1 MAKRNYVYFLLFF
14 FFTLSLETFSQ
25 SPVSQSPV
33 DVDKVTDA
41 QVEQFIKEM
50 EQRGM
55 SDAEIEAAALL
66 NGYTPDDVAK
76 LREKINRIKTGT
88 NNLSNETD
96 NKTTREQIGEL
107 VERTPIQVDQK
118 TEIAQ
123 KKEVFGREIFNN
135 KNLSFEPNLRLPTPK
150 DYVLGT
156 DDQLK
161 IDITGYAYQHYDVTV
176 SPEGTIKLESL
187 SPIYVNGL
195 TVEAAKIKIIE
206 RLKLLFGG
214 LRNGKLNADVTLG
227 NVRSIKVTVV
237 GEVANPGTYT
247 ISAFASVFNALY
259 LAGGPG
265 EKGSF
270 RNIKLLRENK
280 EKAQIDLYPF
290 LTKGE
295 FVGNERLLDQDVI
308 FVPMAESKVE
318 LEGKVKREGIYEL
331 IVNETLEDALFY
343 AGGPSDQ
350 AYLES
355 IKITRNTKKE
365 KKLLTVD
372 GDNLGMYAL
381 QNGDL
386 VHIGAILDRYEN
398 RVEVSGAV
406 FRPGEYSLSESLT
419 TVKDLLEASEGLRED
434 AFLERVLIVREQE
447 NLDPE
452 IISID
457 LKEIMN
463 GSKSD
468 LDLKKNDQV
477 IVKSITELR
486 ELRSVEIKGSVNQ
499 PGEFDFAEGMSVED
513 LILLAGGFKEG
524 ASEKRIE
531 VAKRLYNDESSN
543 ETVEIVVVQSDE
555 LFVKEGKVL
564 LSPFDK
570 VFVRDLPN
578 YEEQKLVSITGEV
591 NYPGL
596 YTILKREERISDLI
610 ERAGGLRKEAYS
622 EGARF
627 YRDGNLVALDLK
639 KALSNS
645 KDLGNLILSEGDSL
659 VLPKIQEVVKLS
671 GQVLNPTT
679 VAYQPELTFSDYIAQ
694 AGGVTDSAFVRK
706 AYVRYANGLTDRTRS
721 FMGIKNYPEVQRGM
735 EVIIPTRNKYRW
747 TPAERIAVSSAFVS
761 IATIMVTIVRL
772 L

>member
-1 MAKRNYVYFLLFF
+1 MAKRYYAYFLLFILF
-14 FFTLSLETFSQ
+14 SFSLKTFSQ
-25 SPVSQSPV
+25 SPVNV
-33 DVDKVTDA
+33 DEVTDA

-55 SDAEIEAAALL
+55 SDAEIEAAALM
-66 NGYTPDDVAK
+66 NGYTREDVAK

-88 NNLSNETD
+88 NNLSKEPD
-96 NKTTREQIGEL
+96 NITTREQIGEL
-107 VERTPIQVDQK
+107 AERTPLQVDEK
-118 TEIAQ
+118 TEVSQ

-150 DYVLGT
+150 DYILGT

-195 TVEAAKIKIIE
+195 TVAAAKVKITDQ
-206 RLKLLFGG
+206 LKLLFGG

-237 GEVANPGTYT
+237 GEVENPGTYT

-270 RNIKLLRENK
+270 RNIKLLRGNK
-280 EKAQIDLYPF
+280 EKSQIDLYPF

-308 FVPMAESKVE
+308 FVPMAESKVD

-331 IVNETLEDALFY
+331 KVNETLEDVLFF
-343 AGGPSDQ
+343 AGGLSDQ
-350 AYLES
+350 AYLGS
-355 IKITRNTKKE
+355 VNITRNTKKE
-365 KKLLTVD
+365 KKLLTID
-372 GDNLGMYAL
+372 GDKLGMYAL
-381 QNGDL
+381 QNGDKIY
-386 VHIGAILDRYEN
+386 IGAILDRYEN
-398 RVEVSGAV
+398 KVEVSGAV
-406 FRPGEYSLSESLT
+406 FRPGEYSLSGSLST
-419 TVKDLLEASEGLRED
+419 LKELVKASEGLRED
-434 AFLERVLIVREQE
+434 AFLERVLIVRERE

-452 IISID
+452 IISIN
-457 LKEIMN
+457 LKEILN
-463 GSKSD
+463 DSESD
-468 LDLKKNDQV
+468 IDLKKNDQV

-486 ELRSVEIKGSVNQ
+486 ELRRVEVKGSVNQ

-513 LILLAGGFKEG
+513 LILLSGGFKEG

-531 VAKRLYNDESSN
+531 IAKRLYNDESSN
-543 ETVEIVVVQSDE
+543 ETVEVVIINSED
-555 LFVKEGKVL
+555 LFAKEGKTL

-610 ERAGGLRKEAYS
+610 ERAGGLRMEAYS

-627 YRDGNLVALDLK
+627 YREGKLVALDLK
-639 KALSNS
+639 RALSNN
-645 KDLGNLILSEGDSL
+645 KELGNLILSKGDSL
-659 VLPKIQEVVKLS
+659 IIPKVQEVVKLS
-671 GQVLNPTT
+671 GQVLNPT
-679 VAYQPELTFSDYIAQ
+679 VIAYQPDLRFKDYISQ
-694 AGGVTDSAFVRK
+694 AGGVTDSAYVKK

-721 FMGIKNYPEVQRGM
+721 FMGIKKYPEIQRGM
-735 EVIIPTRNKYRW
+735 EVIIPKRNKYRW

-761 IATIMVTIVRL
+761 IATILVSVIRIL
-772 L
+772 